1 MESPHVVCYGVGNRS
16 PSFGPLTSGIVS
28 VSVTDMKVNSRQFQR
43 DFARMKAKTSA
54 GITVHVESEG
64 ELFTFQS
71 ARPKT
76 WQGSLKGKA
85 RIVGDL
91 FSTGLKWESSQ

>member
-1 MESPHVVCYGVGNRS
+1 MESPYVVCYGAGNRS
-16 PSFGPLTSGIVS
+16 PSFGPLTLEIL
-28 VSVTDMKVNSRQFQR
+28 SVTVTDRKVNSRQFQR
-43 DFARMKAKTSA
+43 GFARMKAKASA

-71 ARPKT
+71 ARPKS

-91 FSTGLKWESSQ
+91 FSTGLNWDSSK

>member
-1 MESPHVVCYGVGNRS
+1 M
-16 PSFGPLTSGIVS
+16 S

-43 DFARMKAKTSA
+43 DFARMKAKAAA
-54 GITVHVESEG
+54 GITIQVESEG

-85 RIVGDL
+85 RIAGDL
-91 FSTGLKWESSQ
+91 FNTGLNWESSQ

>member
-1 MESPHVVCYGVGNRS
+1 
-16 PSFGPLTSGIVS
+16 
-28 VSVTDMKVNSRQFQR
+28 
-43 DFARMKAKTSA
+43 MKAKASA
-54 GITVHVESEG
+54 GITVLVESEG
-64 ELFTFQS
+64 EFFTFQS